1 TPCPQRPAKLLPPFQ
16 PSVWVNTRCIR
27 SDRESVRAK
36 PRRSSSAADYAG
48 APHPMPEVA
57 VATLHRTPGAPDRRR
72 RLSSAVRRMPRGCA
86 PAEAAQV
93 RHDPPQS
100 TPVVHSRLDGVLLRP
115 HPRPPCR
122 GRLAW
127 REWRGAGRR
136 AAELRGRARAALLA
150 AGARRVE
157 VALRDVA

>member
-1 TPCPQRPAKLLPPFQ
+1 
-16 PSVWVNTRCIR
+16 
-27 SDRESVRAK
+27 
-36 PRRSSSAADYAG
+36 

-72 RLSSAVRRMPRGCA
+72 RLSSAGRRMPRGCA

-93 RHDPPQS
+93 RQEPAQS
-100 TPVVHSRLDGVLLRP
+100 PPVVHSRLDGVLLRP

-127 REWRGAGRR
+127 REWRGGGGRGGGGPGGGGGGALGAG
-136 AAELRGRARAALLA
+136 GT
-150 AGARRVE
+150 GGGG
-157 VALRDVA
+157 